1 MYIYIYVYIVYICP
15 PCLSSLREVLESPSV
30 RTTPSGMF
38 SYVTTAT
45 SPLALRS
52 ENVAWI
58 GVETF
63 ECKSCSRLVQ

>member
-38 SYVTTAT
+38 SCYNGYLT
-45 SPLALRS
+45 P
-52 ENVAWI
+52 
-58 GVETF
+58 
-63 ECKSCSRLVQ
+63 CSQE